1 MSKPVIVFVGAVYP
15 GQFGRLCAYLR
26 EADLAESYFLTTPG
40 HCARNPQH
48 ADHLLTFTP
57 DGKIIGPQSYY
68 YSAKVERSGRIGR
81 GVLKALQDF
90 QKTKKI
96 DVVVAHSL
104 WGAPHFLY
112 DEIDAAIVSYI
123 EFPSY
128 QAHGWD
134 PKYPPDQAQR
144 MGDKNT
150 EMLNL
155 HQALRSDLV
164 ICPSRHAKQMFPKAV
179 QGNIE
184 VQLEGFEFGPPPVRD
199 SASEA
204 AATDKPFTIG
214 FSSRDLSSSKG
225 FETYVRLVDQ
235 LVKSGST
242 AKFIALGG
250 AGVTTYGYESQWVQ
264 RKYGDDTVN
273 FRDHLMRE
281 YPDAAAVIE
290 YPGPLPYA
298 EFSNRLKEID
308 LFLYPLKYGV
318 ANWGLVEIL
327 GRGGCVLAP
336 DRGYTA
342 ELITDDVNGQL
353 LPDEDAAWIAAIQA
367 LQADPARR
375 RRYGDAASRI
385 ARAQYSL
392 PVVATRYMQLFRQAC
407 DNRKARHR

>member
-1 MSKPVIVFVGAVYP
+1 
-15 GQFGRLCAYLR
+15 
-26 EADLAESYFLTTPG
+26 
-40 HCARNPQH
+40 
-48 ADHLLTFTP
+48 
-57 DGKIIGPQSYY
+57 
-68 YSAKVERSGRIGR
+68 
-81 GVLKALQDF
+81 
-90 QKTKKI
+90 
-96 DVVVAHSL
+96 
-104 WGAPHFLY
+104 
-112 DEIDAAIVSYI
+112 
-123 EFPSY
+123 
-128 QAHGWD
+128 
-134 PKYPPDQAQR
+134 
-144 MGDKNT
+144 
-150 EMLNL
+150 MLNL

-199 SASEA
+199 VASDA

-214 FSSRDLSSSKG
+214 FSARDLSSSKG

-353 LPDEDAAWIAAIQA
+353 LPDEDAAWIEAIQA

-375 RRYGDAASRI
+375 RRYSDAASRI